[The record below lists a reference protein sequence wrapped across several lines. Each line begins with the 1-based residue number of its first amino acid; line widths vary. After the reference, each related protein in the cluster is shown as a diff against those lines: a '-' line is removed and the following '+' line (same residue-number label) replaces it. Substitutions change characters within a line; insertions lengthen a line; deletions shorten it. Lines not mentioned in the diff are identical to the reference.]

1 MKSELVIIVAL
12 AAALAFHRATPVSS
26 CGPSGC
32 WMILPEFQKSIEAI
46 HVKAAIS
53 SDGREADDQRLLR

>member
-12 AAALAFHRATPVSS
+12 AAALAIHRAAPVSP

-32 WMILPEFQKSIEAI
+32 WMMPPEFQQSIEEI
-46 HVKAAIS
+46 RIEAAIS
-53 SDGREADDQRLLR
+53 RDGREAGGQRFLR